1 LRTLCAFLTIAFLT
15 TSVAVCSQTAQPE
28 TPPAELAPAEPAPS
42 AANQQ
47 DILARIAKGAL
58 RYQGEVPDFLCE
70 ESITRS
76 EASTKT
82 PVRWKQL
89 DTLEEE
95 LGFVGGR
102 ETHTLLRI
110 NGKPTRV
117 SHEELDGMRSDGL
130 LQFVMVP
137 SWIFGA
143 QVNTRFDWSRW
154 ETRAGRRVA
163 VFAFQVPPSI
173 STHPLVNKSTSFLVG
188 YHGLVYAD
196 PTTGD
201 MARLEA
207 AMDAPKDFP
216 FQEDAFE
223 IDYGQVDIAGQ
234 PFLLPVKS
242 VGWVR
247 EGKQLTRNE
256 IEFGEYRKY
265 GAAATVIF
273 GGPK

>member
-1 LRTLCAFLTIAFLT
+1 VTLRTLCAFLTIAAALFT
-15 TSVAVCSQTAQPE
+15 QSASAQGDV
-28 TPPAELAPAEPAPS
+28 PPDAAE
-42 AANQQ
+42 QQ
-47 DILARIAKGAL
+47 AILARITKGAL

-70 ESITRS
+70 ELITRS
-76 EASTKT
+76 EANAKT
-82 PVRWKQL
+82 PERWKQL

-95 LGFVGGR
+95 LGFVGGQER
-102 ETHTLLRI
+102 HTLLRI

-137 SWIFGA
+137 GWIFGPR
-143 QVNTRFDWSRW
+143 VNTRFNWSRW

-163 VFAFQVPPSI
+163 VFSFQVPPSI
-173 STHPLVNKSTSFLVG
+173 STHPLVNESKSFLVG
-188 YHGLVYAD
+188 YHGLIYAD
-196 PTTGD
+196 PASGD

-223 IDYGQVDIAGQ
+223 IDYGQVDIAGHQ
-234 PFLLPVKS
+234 FLLPVNS

-247 EGKQLTRNE
+247 DGKLVTRNE

-265 GAAATVIF
+265 GADATVTF
-273 GGPK
+273 GGAGK

>member
-1 LRTLCAFLTIAFLT
+1 MTLRTLCTCLATAAALCAQAPPN
-15 TSVAVCSQTAQPE
+15 AV
-28 TPPAELAPAEPAPS
+28 APAAAPAPE
-42 AANQQ
+42 AAEQQ
-47 DILARIAKGAL
+47 AILARIAKGAL
-58 RYQGEVPDFLCE
+58 RDQGELPDFVCE
-70 ESITRS
+70 EMIARS
-76 EASTKT
+76 EAASKT
-82 PVRWKQL
+82 PERWKQI

-117 SHEELDGMRSDGL
+117 SHEELEGMRSDGL

-137 SWIFGA
+137 GWIFGPR
-143 QVNTRFDWSRW
+143 VKTRFDWSSW
-154 ETRAGRRVA
+154 DMQEGRRVA
-163 VFAFQVPPSI
+163 VFSFQVPPSI
-173 STHPLVNKSTSFLVG
+173 STHPLVNQPQTFLVG
-188 YHGLVYAD
+188 YHGLIYAD
-196 PTTGD
+196 PASGD

-207 AMDAPKDFP
+207 QMDAPKDFP
-216 FQEDAFE
+216 FQEDGFE

-247 EGKQLTRNE
+247 EGKSLNKNE

-265 GAAATVIF
+265 GADATVIF
-273 GGPK
+273 GGTAKQ